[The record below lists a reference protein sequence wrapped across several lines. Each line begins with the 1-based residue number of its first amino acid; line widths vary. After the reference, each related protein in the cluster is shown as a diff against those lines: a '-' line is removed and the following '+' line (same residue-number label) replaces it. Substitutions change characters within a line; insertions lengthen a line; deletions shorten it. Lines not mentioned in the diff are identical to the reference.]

1 MRDVN
6 LDQNIKASA
15 SKKKQSQEQ
24 GEVGQWHVLFAATL
38 RSWCFRLDL
47 ATFSFQL
54 ERKICC
60 ILPCSTTDKTHLWI
74 L

>member
-15 SKKKQSQEQ
+15 SKKDQLQEQ
-24 GEVGQWHVLFAATL
+24 AEVGQWYVLFAATL
-38 RSWCFRLDL
+38 RSWCFRVDFY
-47 ATFSFQL
+47 TFPFQK
-54 ERKICC
+54 EGEIFRV
-60 ILPCSTTDKTHLWI
+60 LPYSTTGKTHLWI